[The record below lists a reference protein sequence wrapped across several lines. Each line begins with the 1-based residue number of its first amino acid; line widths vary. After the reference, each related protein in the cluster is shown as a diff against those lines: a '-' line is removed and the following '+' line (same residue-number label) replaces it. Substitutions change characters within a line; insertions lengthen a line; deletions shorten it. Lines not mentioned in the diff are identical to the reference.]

1 MWLSNLSEGEMQSMF
16 FQTLFSRYFLPFLAD
31 VSCVSLHW
39 KGLLFH
45 WTTNLI
51 KKKKKIGVP
60 AGSIY
65 GTSRL
70 CVFVGMEGDRGK
82 YKTIPRFQISK
93 GACLHAVIHKLR
105 NWHLKSLKLKILFN
119 HILGNITFSLY
130 SSSSV
135 SSLRDGNSILMNN

>member
-45 WTTNLI
+45 GTTNLI
-51 KKKKKIGVP
+51 KKKQPGVP

-65 GTSRL
+65 GHIEGG
-70 CVFVGMEGDRGK
+70 CVFVGMEGVRGE
-82 YKTIPRFQISK
+82 YKIVSRFQISK

-105 NWHLKSLKLKILFN
+105 NWHLKLLKLKILFN
-119 HILGNITFSLY
+119 HVLGNITSTLY
-130 SSSSV
+130 SV
-135 SSLRDGNSILMNN
+135 SSLLVDRNSILMNN